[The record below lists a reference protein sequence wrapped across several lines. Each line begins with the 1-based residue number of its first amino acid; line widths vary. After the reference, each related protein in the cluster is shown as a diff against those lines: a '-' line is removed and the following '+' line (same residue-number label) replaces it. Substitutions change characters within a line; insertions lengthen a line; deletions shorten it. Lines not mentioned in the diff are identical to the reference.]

1 MLSQLITNV
10 QDTENTLTLR
20 YAKSIFSGRTHF
32 GFLGPLFVG
41 PMMSHRMQELLS
53 FFALMVKSNLGS
65 WILLA
70 QKKKFKSDEFLVI
83 LPLEPNLQ
91 PGKLLSKNS
100 GRSNEQ
106 GGF

>member
-1 MLSQLITNV
+1 MLTQHLSQLITNV

-70 QKKKFKSDEFLVI
+70 QKKKRTFIFSQMTLKIFFFL
-83 LPLEPNLQ
+83 
-91 PGKLLSKNS
+91 KN
-100 GRSNEQ
+100 RSSSPRT
-106 GGF
+106 

>member
-1 MLSQLITNV
+1 MLTQHLSQLITNV

-70 QKKKFKSDEFLVI
+70 QKKKTK
-83 LPLEPNLQ
+83 
-91 PGKLLSKNS
+91 
-100 GRSNEQ
+100 
-106 GGF
+106 